1 MSEENLKK
9 LLEILTRL
17 SESDAILNVRG
28 GRGRGATHPYKP
40 RDVTPGYGVINPIKI
55 EKPDKDFKKVEVS
68 RAFKNKKQE
77 NEDGQ

>member
-55 EKPDKDFKKVEVS
+55 EKPDKDFKKISE
-68 RAFKNKKQE
+68 
-77 NEDGQ
+77 